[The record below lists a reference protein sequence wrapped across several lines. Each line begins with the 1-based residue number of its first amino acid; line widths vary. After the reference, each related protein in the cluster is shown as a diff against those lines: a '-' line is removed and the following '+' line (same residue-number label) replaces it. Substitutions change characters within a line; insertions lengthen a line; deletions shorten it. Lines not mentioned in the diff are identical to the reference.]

1 MYNFVRIGKFGFQTL
16 KWILGFVSFSS
27 PKLTPL
33 KKTNKRASERA
44 SRRDNMTIEKIKQ
57 LCNEELE
64 NTDIKHGDLCDNED
78 DYYILGKV
86 DLATEILNIIDKQAS
101 EQKG

>member
-1 MYNFVRIGKFGFQTL
+1 
-16 KWILGFVSFSS
+16 
-27 PKLTPL
+27 
-33 KKTNKRASERA
+33 
-44 SRRDNMTIEKIKQ
+44 MTIEKIKQ

-86 DLATEILNIIDKQAS
+86 DLATEILHIIDKQAS

>member
-33 KKTNKRASERA
+33 KKLTSERA

-64 NTDIKHGDLCDNED
+64 NTDIKHKDLCDNED

-86 DLATEILNIIDKQAS
+86 DLATEILHIIDKQAS

>member
-1 MYNFVRIGKFGFQTL
+1 MGRLPLLPRYI
-16 KWILGFVSFSS
+16 
-27 PKLTPL
+27 KLTSE
-33 KKTNKRASERA
+33 RASRQASERA
-44 SRRDNMTIEKIKQ
+44 SRKDNMTIEKIKQ

-64 NTDIKHGDLCDNED
+64 NTDIKQVDLCDNED

-86 DLATEILNIIDKQAS
+86 DLATEILHIIDKQAS

>member
-1 MYNFVRIGKFGFQTL
+1 MSYRKSHNL
-16 KWILGFVSFSS
+16 
-27 PKLTPL
+27 KLT
-33 KKTNKRASERA
+33 SEQAYKQQA
-44 SRRDNMTIEKIKQ
+44 SRRNNMKIEKIKQ

-86 DLATEILNIIDKQAS
+86 DLATEILHIIDKQAS